1 MASTH
6 SNVEGLSL
14 LEQRIAGH
22 RVDCC
27 RQISAAVQGTYLR
40 HILEVTFCSSDH
52 GFLMLEP
59 DLRKR
64 FHTGQMMKRQDTA
77 ILAPTHQ

>member
-27 RQISAAVQGTYLR
+27 SQVSAAVQGTYLR
-40 HILEVTFCSSDH
+40 HILVTFCSSDH
-52 GFLMLEP
+52 SFLMLEP
-59 DLRKR
+59 GLRKR
-64 FHTGQMMKRQDTA
+64 FHTGQMMERQDTA
-77 ILAPTHQ
+77 ILEPTHQ